1 MHDLLAPA
9 GLLFA
14 AAITPGPNNLVVLR
28 ESGRGGVRGAAGAI
42 GGIVLGG
49 LALFA
54 VAAAGAGAVLATHAT
69 LRTGL
74 GAAGAAYMAWLGLC
88 LLGTGTGTR
97 QASPERASVVLPAG
111 VLGLFGFQFLNP
123 KGWVMVLTLVAA
135 WPATSLSGYLPLAL
149 LYIAIPSG
157 CLLLWSLAGRLLAAH
172 MARPRSRRRIDAAM
186 GALLLA
192 SAVLLLIDL

>member
-28 ESGRGGVRGAAGAI
+28 ESARGSPRAAAGAI
-42 GGIVLGG
+42 GSIVLGG
-49 LALFA
+49 LALLA
-54 VAAAGAGAVLATHAT
+54 VVAAGAGKMLATHAALRTGLAAAGAI
-69 LRTGL
+69 
-74 GAAGAAYMAWLGLC
+74 YMAWLGLC
-88 LLGTGTGTR
+88 LLGARTR
-97 QASPERASVVLPAG
+97 PVSPGRAGAALPAG
-111 VLGLFGFQFLNP
+111 ALGLFGFQFLNP

-135 WPATSLSGYLPLAL
+135 WPATNLPGYLPLAL
-149 LYIAIPSG
+149 LFVAIPSG

-192 SAVLLLIDL
+192 SAALLLVDL

>member
-1 MHDLLAPA
+1 M
-9 GLLFA
+9 
-14 AAITPGPNNLVVLR
+14 
-28 ESGRGGVRGAAGAI
+28 
-42 GGIVLGG
+42 
-49 LALFA
+49 
-54 VAAAGAGAVLATHAT
+54 LATHAT

-74 GAAGAAYMAWLGLC
+74 GAAGAVYMAWLGLC
-88 LLGTGTGTR
+88 LLDSGTR
-97 QASPERASVVLPAG
+97 RASPERAGAALPAG

-123 KGWVMVLTLVAA
+123 KGWVMVLTQVAA

-192 SAVLLLIDL
+192 SAALLLVDL